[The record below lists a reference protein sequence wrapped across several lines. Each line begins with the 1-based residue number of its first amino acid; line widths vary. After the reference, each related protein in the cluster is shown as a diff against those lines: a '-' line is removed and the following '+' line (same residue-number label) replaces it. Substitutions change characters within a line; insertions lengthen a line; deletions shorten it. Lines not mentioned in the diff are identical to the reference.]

1 MYFALFVPCH
11 ILQKRR
17 TVDPEDDAVRVIMG
31 GDWRMPTLA
40 EITELMDNCVAIGAT
55 LKGVEGVKMVSKKTS
70 NWYAYAIG
78 ISSGYAYI
86 TSYYRIAGCNIRP
99 VCN

>member
-1 MYFALFVPCH
+1 
-11 ILQKRR
+11 
-17 TVDPEDDAVRVIMG
+17 
-31 GDWRMPTLA
+31 MPTLA

-55 LKGVEGVKMVSKKTS
+55 LKGVEGVKMVSKKNGKSIFIPTIGYYFEKDFYSGSYIWATDICETS

-99 VCN
+99 VCK